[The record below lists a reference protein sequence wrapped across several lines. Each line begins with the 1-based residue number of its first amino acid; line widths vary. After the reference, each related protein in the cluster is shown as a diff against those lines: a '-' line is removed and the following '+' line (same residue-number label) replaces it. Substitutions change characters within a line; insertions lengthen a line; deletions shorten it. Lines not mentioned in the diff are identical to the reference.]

1 MRLFDGGAMSFTAIV
16 RYPLRSAMLLVAI
29 SIGVAAVLL
38 LTSLG
43 EGARRYVTSQFNNL
57 GSHLLIV
64 TPGKNEAV
72 GLGAVAGALGE
83 PPRPLTL
90 EDAMAIDRSPHI
102 ESVTLFVAG
111 QATVNYNGVERQIDV
126 LGATANMQG
135 IFDIEVGK
143 GRFLP
148 EVDLDNIAP
157 LAVIGDTIARELFA
171 NAQPVGKWIRIG
183 DRRVRVIG
191 VAAQQGRVGSM
202 DVDDGVFVP
211 TGFAMQMFNQDSIQ
225 KMMVQAHS
233 ADDMH
238 QAREDIINTVR
249 RRHQG
254 HDDVTVLDQGAILST
269 FNAVATVLTSVL
281 TAIASISLVVA
292 GTLIMNVMLVAVSQR
307 TQEIGLIK
315 ALGGTRRQIIRL
327 FLAEAAL
334 LSLFG
339 AALGV
344 VVGQLGIQL
353 MRTLYPLVDFHA
365 PSWAVVAA
373 VMMALA
379 AGLLFGILP
388 ARRAASLDPVQALSG
403 R

>member
-1 MRLFDGGAMSFTAIV
+1 
-16 RYPLRSAMLLVAI
+16 
-29 SIGVAAVLL
+29 
-38 LTSLG
+38 
-43 EGARRYVTSQFNNL
+43 
-57 GSHLLIV
+57 
-64 TPGKNEAV
+64 
-72 GLGAVAGALGE
+72 
-83 PPRPLTL
+83 
-90 EDAMAIDRSPHI
+90 
-102 ESVTLFVAG
+102 
-111 QATVNYNGVERQIDV
+111 
-126 LGATANMQG
+126 
-135 IFDIEVGK
+135 
-143 GRFLP
+143 
-148 EVDLDNIAP
+148 
-157 LAVIGDTIARELFA
+157 
-171 NAQPVGKWIRIG
+171 
-183 DRRVRVIG
+183 
-191 VAAQQGRVGSM
+191 
-202 DVDDGVFVP
+202 
-211 TGFAMQMFNQDSIQ
+211 
-225 KMMVQAHS
+225 
-233 ADDMH
+233 MH